1 MESKV
6 HFFNQILIRKTDIR
20 SRKKTPDDSSRQV
33 SQGESVRREIH
44 KRVQLLLLIKISPC
58 SIWQS
63 SAFTHREQAK
73 Q

>member
-6 HFFNQILIRKTDIR
+6 HFLIKSSYEKRTYGAE
-20 SRKKTPDDSSRQV
+20 KKTPDDSSRQV